1 MEIFRTFGGS
11 FLYKLDFVSRI
22 TPFLLFFCI
31 LFLSRRKPKQ
41 LNKLTDTCKLY
52 NFKYT
57 FIKKSVQFSIFQCNR
72 STVHF
77 FPMKLHSVIHKHR
90 TLVLCTQFL
99 FFFFNTVYW
108 KSFLKP
114 KSSLNAKL
122 CSTGGKPYISIQS
135 PKIKC
140 LP

>member
-1 MEIFRTFGGS
+1 M
-11 FLYKLDFVSRI
+11 YKLDFQINYLQDHS
-22 TPFLLFFCI
+22 FLSFFCI
-31 LFLSRRKPKQ
+31 LFLSRKKPKQ
-41 LNKLTDTCKLY
+41 MIKLTDTCKLY

-72 STVHF
+72 GTVHF
-77 FPMKLHSVIHKHR
+77 FQWNC
-90 TLVLCTQFL
+90 TVLCTITVLQFCVHSFF

-108 KSFLKP
+108 KRFLKP

-135 PKIKC
+135 PKITC